1 MSPGAVLSMA
11 PGPCSSWVEMEDT
24 KPPGDPH
31 QTLWWEGW
39 AGSVPVGPARV
50 PPRLLCLGSV
60 LRTNRDLGGNLPYVG
75 EAWAEP
81 FQKEPIPSS
90 PLRFLLATASCS
102 PASLQ
107 AHEQA
112 AAQLGEED
120 QPLSSELA
128 PGRCSSAATHLLLLC
143 PHLPGLTLLP
153 FHSLRT
159 SPTSS
164 KPWPATA

>member
-1 MSPGAVLSMA
+1 MA
-11 PGPCSSWVEMEDT
+11 PSPCSSWVEMGDT

-39 AGSVPVGPARV
+39 AGSMPVGPARV
-50 PPRLLCLGSV
+50 TPKASV
-60 LRTNRDLGGNLPYVG
+60 SEESPEDKQEPGGNLPYMG
-75 EAWAEP
+75 EAWAGLSE
-81 FQKEPIPSS
+81 KEPMPCN
-90 PLRFLLATASCS
+90 PLKFLPATASCP

-128 PGRCSSAATHLLLLC
+128 SGRCSSAATHLLLL
-143 PHLPGLTLLP
+143 
-153 FHSLRT
+153 
-159 SPTSS
+159 
-164 KPWPATA
+164 